1 MFVEGCKLT
10 FPFIGAIEIL
20 FNAEDSEEAVEEEGA
35 RWVDPPT
42 LLFFIDDIEDGL
54 KSIQLLR
61 N

>member
-20 FNAEDSEEAVEEEGA
+20 FNAEDEEGA

-42 LLFFIDDIEDGL
+42 LLLFIDDIEDGL
-54 KSIQLLR
+54 KSIQLLA